1 MLSRTRSLRKSKLR
15 KSRSARKTER
25 KSKSRK
31 QRGGNASLEQGA
43 DFAKYH
49 VAQHG
54 GFRELGHAPVG
65 YTGELDQNLRESA
78 RIAGYDAY
86 FRDAAANG
94 QSGGSRRK
102 SKSKSKK
109 SKAKAKKSKKSKAN
123 SKAKKSKA
131 KSKSQKKQ
139 RGGFAP
145 IGQASMLL
153 EDYSKAGLP
162 SFKSI

>member
-1 MLSRTRSLRKSKLR
+1 MLSRTRSLRKSNMR
-15 KSRSARKTER
+15 KSRSARKT
-25 KSKSRK
+25 KSRK

-86 FRDAAANG
+86 FRDATAHG

-102 SKSKSKK
+102 SKAKKSKAKKSKSKK
-109 SKAKAKKSKKSKAN
+109 SKSKKS
-123 SKAKKSKA
+123 

-139 RGGFAP
+139 RGGYAP
-145 IGQASMLL
+145 ISQASMLL